1 MKNQII
7 NEIMKTNRKKCF
19 VKITLVTYIFIMI
32 TAIFP
37 YYSKFVDYIDEE
49 FLKYMYIGLGV
60 LLIIFIMSFLTSC
73 SKKNYLYKKSIAFKG
88 QKFYS
93 IISMYKYLKT
103 LPYFVSLNR
112 TRVAVEENEEDGKTT
127 NINKNVFHDF
137 YDTLSFEDLT
147 LTKIANDFATFSKSQ
162 GLEIDK
168 ETAVG
173 FFAAIASSKLIFITH
188 EDFSLLYK
196 LIYNASLF
204 LCADT
209 CYIDFN
215 NINTTDDLLYYQNGY
230 SDFSYC
236 LLSNKDSRR
245 FTFNVFSNVYLEKFI
260 NECSFLIDFA
270 NNYGEDYVLKI
281 RNLNT
286 YDAFM
291 DLVISKRTCNFIVA
305 DKNTPINDL
314 PKELLSSSINYLP
327 RNMKFINDFQA
338 EFKNYAVPYSWFEE
352 AVKEALEENLISE
365 NMWKRID
372 EVENVLKENG
382 YQFNNKDWMLFEK
395 FTSVYNCLT
404 NNEEAA
410 VDNLLLYKII
420 PYMNTVKKDYKDSSL
435 YLIIETIFGSENITR
450 SNELLK
456 KLKK

>member
-7 NEIMKTNRKKCF
+7 NEIIKTNRKKCF
-19 VKITLVTYIFIMI
+19 VRIALVTYIFIMI
-32 TAIFP
+32 IAIFP
-37 YYSKFVDYIDEE
+37 YYSKFIDDIDEE
-49 FLKYMYIGLGV
+49 FLKYINCGLIVSFIVFIIG
-60 LLIIFIMSFLTSC
+60 FLVSC
-73 SKKNYLYKKSIAFKG
+73 SNKNYFYKDSISFKG

-93 IISMYKYLKT
+93 IISMYSFLKT

-112 TRVAVEENEEDGKTT
+112 ARVATDENDEDNKTT

-137 YDTLSFEDLT
+137 YDTLTFEDLT

-173 FFAAIASSKLIFITH
+173 FFAAIASSKIILITH

-236 LLSNKDSRR
+236 LLNNKDSRR
-245 FTFNVFSNVYLEKFI
+245 FTFNVFSNVNFEKFI

-270 NNYGEDYVLKI
+270 NNSGEDYVLKI
-281 RNLNT
+281 KNLNT

-314 PKELLSSSINYLP
+314 PKELLSTSINYLP
-327 RNMKFINDFQA
+327 RNMKIVSDYQT

-365 NMWKRID
+365 NMWKKID
-372 EVENVLKENG
+372 EVEDVLKESG
-382 YQFNNKDWMLFEK
+382 CQFNNKDWILFEK

-404 NNEEAA
+404 GNEEAA

-420 PYMNTVKKDYKDSSL
+420 PYMNTVKKEYKDSSL
-435 YLIIETIFGSENITR
+435 YLFIETIFGSENITR